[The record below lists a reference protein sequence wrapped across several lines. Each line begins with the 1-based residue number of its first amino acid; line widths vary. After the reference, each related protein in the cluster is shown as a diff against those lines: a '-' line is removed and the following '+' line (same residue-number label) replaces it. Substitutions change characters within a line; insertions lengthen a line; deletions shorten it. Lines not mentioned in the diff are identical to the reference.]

1 MNDTLLKQLEAH
13 PLIGSFDRLKLAS
26 RLGRLLSRADDDDAQ
41 HSMADLIQ
49 WLDDIKARNHIF
61 QKRVDLNSLADWSM
75 SSNGYLSHKDGKFFK
90 VVGLH
95 VTSSSREVKTWDQP
109 ILDNVGTGI
118 IGLLKTRIKGVPYFL
133 MQAKAEVGNRN
144 GVQLGPTVQFTQ
156 ENYVDNE
163 KLKKPFL
170 YEEFHEP
177 KNLIV
182 IKETRQSEEGAR
194 FYMEQH
200 VHKILF
206 LPEHLTLDFP
216 PEYRWLSCGQL
227 RYFINLG
234 ECVNSC
240 ARSILACLI

>member
-1 MNDTLLKQLEAH
+1 MKRTVLSLLESH
-13 PLIGSFDRLKLAS
+13 PLADSFDRLKLES
-26 RLGRLLSRADDDDAQ
+26 RLGQLLSQVDDDDSP
-41 HSMADLIQ
+41 HSIADLIQ
-49 WLDDIKARNHIF
+49 WLDDMKAQNHIF
-61 QKRVDLNSLADWSM
+61 QKRVGLNCLADWSM
-75 SSNGYLSHKDGKFFK
+75 SSNGYLSHKNGKFFK
-90 VVGLH
+90 IVGLH
-95 VTSSSREVKTWDQP
+95 VTSSAREVKTWDQP

-177 KNLIV
+177 KNFIV

-206 LPEHLTLDFP
+206 LPDHLTLDLP
-216 PEYRWLSCGQL
+216 SEYQWLSYGQI

-234 ECVNSC
+234 EYVNSC